1 MSSLPDT
8 ELISVSNTPDFKFAT
23 STFDKELPVPSASN
37 VLFVRVSV
45 LDAVMPV
52 LEFVMVKVSPD
63 TAVVMPVPP
72 ATLNVSFCDT
82 SVPEESSPTNVMP
95 AASPS
100 DA

>member
-45 LDAVMPV
+45 LDAVMPDPV
-52 LEFVMVKVSPD
+52 IVNVSPD
-63 TAVVMPVPP
+63 TAVVIPVPP
-72 ATLNVSFCDT
+72 AILNVSF
-82 SVPEESSPTNVMP
+82 
-95 AASPS
+95 
-100 DA
+100 